1 MVFNNVGIQIKN
13 WEILGKKTYTSPSKC
28 RQKKPHLGWENVAI
42 WRTFFFFLQFFL
54 FFCREQ
60 IIYWIWLTEFIRITR
75 TVGGCSVSWEPT
87 DFKEVKSVRKKDL
100 IFKINFIEINKTTLD
115 YIYSWILNEDF
126 CWNTFILILKSI
138 KYNIRIWIEMS
149 YYFEF

>member
-1 MVFNNVGIQIKN
+1 MLNI
-13 WEILGKKTYTSPSKC
+13 GKKNL
-28 RQKKPHLGWENVAI
+28 HLAVKMSSEKASSCQRKRCDLTN
-42 WRTFFFFLQFFL
+42 FFLFL
-54 FFCREQ
+54 AIFLFFFCREQ

-115 YIYSWILNEDF
+115 YNHSWILNEDF
-126 CWNTFILILKSI
+126 CWNSFILSYSLKPLWF
-138 KYNIRIWIEMS
+138 RW
-149 YYFEF
+149 

>member
-1 MVFNNVGIQIKN
+1 MKFREICEIYGIQIKN
-13 WEILGKKTYTSPSKC
+13 CEILGKKLTPR
-28 RQKKPHLGWENVAI
+28 RQNVVRKSLILAGKTL
-42 WRTFFFFLQFFL
+42 RFDELFSFSCNFSF

-87 DFKEVKSVRKKDL
+87 DFKEVKSVQKKDL

-115 YIYSWILNEDF
+115 YNYSWILNEGF
-126 CWNTFILILKSI
+126 CWNSFILIFKSI

-149 YYFEF
+149 Y